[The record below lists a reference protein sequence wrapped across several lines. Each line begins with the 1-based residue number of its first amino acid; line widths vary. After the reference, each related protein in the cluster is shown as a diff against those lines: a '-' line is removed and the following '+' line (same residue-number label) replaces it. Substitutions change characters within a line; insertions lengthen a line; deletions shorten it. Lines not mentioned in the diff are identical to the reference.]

1 MSNYNKDYVI
11 GIDPGTSKT
20 VAIAAEIDEDNNL
33 NVLGISKTPSKGI
46 QSGRVSNIEEMVETI
61 NIAVDELRNEVQ
73 GLDIGNAYVSIS
85 GDHIRSSNSTG
96 LVAIK
101 GNEVTELDIEEVI
114 KTAKATSIPADQEIL
129 HTIVQEY
136 KIDGQYGIDEPI
148 GMSGRRLEVHTH
160 IVSGGISAM
169 QNIIKCVR
177 RCDVDV
183 NDLVLQPLAASH
195 AVLSKDEKDIGVC
208 LVDIGGGTIDIAVWT
223 SGAIRA
229 TWVLPIAGEHITTDI
244 AMVIRTPKS
253 EAEIIKCKYGTAISE
268 LAEVEESIE
277 VIGIDDRPTRSLSK
291 RALADVIQPR
301 VEEMFEH
308 VQAELRH
315 GGFIEALSS
324 GVVLT
329 GGASVMPGMV
339 ELGEDILGVPVRLGI
354 PKYKGNLSEKVCRPD
369 MATAYG
375 LLLEALNQRKRSQKI
390 QEKQNIGDTFSRLK
404 QWFVKNF

>member
-1 MSNYNKDYVI
+1 
-11 GIDPGTSKT
+11 
-20 VAIAAEIDEDNNL
+20 
-33 NVLGISKTPSKGI
+33 
-46 QSGRVSNIEEMVETI
+46 
-61 NIAVDELRNEVQ
+61 
-73 GLDIGNAYVSIS
+73 
-85 GDHIRSSNSTG
+85 
-96 LVAIK
+96 
-101 GNEVTELDIEEVI
+101 
-114 KTAKATSIPADQEIL
+114 
-129 HTIVQEY
+129 
-136 KIDGQYGIDEPI
+136 
-148 GMSGRRLEVHTH
+148 
-160 IVSGGISAM
+160 M